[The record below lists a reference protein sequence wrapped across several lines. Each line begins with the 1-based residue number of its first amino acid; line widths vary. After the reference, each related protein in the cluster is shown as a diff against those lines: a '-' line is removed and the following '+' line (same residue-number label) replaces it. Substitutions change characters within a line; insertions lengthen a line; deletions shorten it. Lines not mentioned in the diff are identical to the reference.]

1 MYADWW
7 SFSVPI
13 QSLQS
18 CPAPIP
24 LTGDRT
30 TIPRGMLLTELQTAS
45 LSGGAVRKGQVLDG
59 RRFLATK
66 VVPPRCPGLIG
77 RPRLLALASRL
88 TAKRLAV
95 IKAPAGFGK
104 TSLAASWSDWLR
116 ESASSVAW
124 LAIDSGDD
132 EPSRFLFYMTQAMQ
146 RVAPAVGSDA
156 LDLIKESFLISPQAI
171 VSSLINDLID
181 VDEEIYLF
189 LEDYHWV
196 THPGIHDAVAFFLRH
211 APSHAHVVLTTRTE
225 PPLPLA
231 SLRANN
237 QLLEIDASTLRFDLQ
252 ETRELLEREKPG
264 SLELTDVKLLHSR
277 TEGWPAALRI
287 VASTSSPGQDFA
299 QFVRNLSGTQR
310 TINAY
315 LAEMLDGLAGD
326 IVSFMLRTAILDR
339 MSGPL
344 CDVVTQA
351 TSSQE
356 LLVSIEK
363 RQLLLT
369 ALDQDSKWFRYH
381 PLLAEYL
388 KQRLESELGNE
399 LAELH
404 QRAAGWYASQELWT
418 EAVQHAIAAGDTD
431 QALDW
436 IEKCA
441 MGLVKR
447 GDLFTLLAWQR
458 LFPPEVMRGQPAV
471 KLAIAWGLALA
482 VRADEALQI
491 LDEIVQDL
499 GTLNSVDRDVLTC
512 ECQAIRAVALSLK
525 DEGRV
530 ALPLAEQCLSK
541 STDPWTA
548 NVASNVVRYWRCK
561 AGDLERFYETPWIPY
576 SLDDDG
582 RNVFASVYRR
592 CIQGIAEAQQLR
604 LAAAERHYAE
614 ALRLAEQHVGPNSV
628 AAALPASLTS
638 RIRYEQGRVEE
649 AEVMLVDRL
658 PFVSEGAMLECV
670 LSAYFTMVRIAALRM
685 NFDRAHTL
693 LERAENLGR
702 TRDWGRLCAGV
713 ALERVWLHLKEG
725 RLSEAVVSHE
735 RLERLAERYHPSV
748 DFAWSDIQRYA
759 ALARAYVA
767 STQHRFEDA
776 ISTLKSLRDD
786 AERVQNHYF
795 TLRVATHLCVVR
807 FSAGQTAEAL
817 GELRRVL
824 DVSALAGI
832 HQTII
837 DEGPKI
843 GPLLAAF
850 DETSDRMGASPNL
863 KPYVN
868 GLLAAW
874 RSRYQS
880 GAELSS
886 RYGRTDPLSAREGDI
901 LNLIAKGLS
910 NKEIARSLAIAPET
924 VKSHV
929 KNIFIKLNSEKRA
942 QAVARAQSLGLV
954 ATR

>member
-18 CPAPIP
+18 YPAPIP

-30 TIPRGMLLTELQTAS
+30 TIPRGMLLTELQSAS
-45 LSGGAVRKGQVLDG
+45 LSGGALRKGQVLDG
-59 RRFLATK
+59 RRFLVTK

-264 SLELTDVKLLHSR
+264 SLELADVKLLHSR

-287 VASTSSPGQDFA
+287 VASTSSRGQDFA

-351 TSSQE
+351 TSSQDF
-356 LLVSIEK
+356 LVSIEK

-388 KQRLESELGNE
+388 KQRLGSELGNE

-418 EAVQHAIAAGDTD
+418 EAVQHAIAAGDTN

-458 LFPPEVMRGQPAV
+458 L
-471 KLAIAWGLALA
+471 
-482 VRADEALQI
+482 
-491 LDEIVQDL
+491 
-499 GTLNSVDRDVLTC
+499 
-512 ECQAIRAVALSLK
+512 
-525 DEGRV
+525 
-530 ALPLAEQCLSK
+530 
-541 STDPWTA
+541 
-548 NVASNVVRYWRCK
+548 
-561 AGDLERFYETPWIPY
+561 
-576 SLDDDG
+576 
-582 RNVFASVYRR
+582 
-592 CIQGIAEAQQLR
+592 
-604 LAAAERHYAE
+604 
-614 ALRLAEQHVGPNSV
+614 
-628 AAALPASLTS
+628 
-638 RIRYEQGRVEE
+638 
-649 AEVMLVDRL
+649 
-658 PFVSEGAMLECV
+658 
-670 LSAYFTMVRIAALRM
+670 
-685 NFDRAHTL
+685 
-693 LERAENLGR
+693 
-702 TRDWGRLCAGV
+702 
-713 ALERVWLHLKEG
+713 
-725 RLSEAVVSHE
+725 
-735 RLERLAERYHPSV
+735 
-748 DFAWSDIQRYA
+748 
-759 ALARAYVA
+759 
-767 STQHRFEDA
+767 FEDA

-817 GELRRVL
+817 SELRRVL

-850 DETSDRMGASPNL
+850 DETSDRTGASPNL